1 MVYREKKPFVLIDSK
16 NDQKQPSIRCRY
28 FSLSGLGVLGNVS
41 NSFARSTANS
51 NHNNVFWVAD
61 QGGENELCTLS
72 CTGGSTREDKGVA
85 GSAVGIRPADNG
97 QHNVESGR
105 DLLINPLSTYVNPV
119 HERIIEDLKEMPSN
133 LRETSLDLKTW
144 VINIDGTYL
153 CTL

>member
-1 MVYREKKPFVLIDSK
+1 MASIDRL
-16 NDQKQPSIRCRY
+16 NDVDNLA
-28 FSLSGLGVLGNVS
+28 SLGTVS

-61 QGGENELCTLS
+61 QEGVNELCTLF

-85 GSAVGIRPADNG
+85 GSAVGNRPADNS
-97 QHNVESGR
+97 QHNVESDR